1 MFNAQINE
9 MLIQGVKDTLYM
21 TLGSTAL
28 GYAIGLPMGITL
40 AVTDKD
46 GLKPNAFIYRIF
58 DLIANVVRSI
68 PFLILLI
75 IMIPVTRAIV
85 GKSYGASATII
96 PLVATAAPC

>member
-40 AVTDKD
+40 AVTD
-46 GLKPNAFIYRIF
+46 
-58 DLIANVVRSI
+58 
-68 PFLILLI
+68 
-75 IMIPVTRAIV
+75 
-85 GKSYGASATII
+85 
-96 PLVATAAPC
+96 